1 MSKTKSDE
9 FEAQSRQARQGWLA
23 EFWDFIKHNKKW
35 WLIPILIM
43 FGLLGLL
50 ILAGST
56 GVGPWIYPLL

>member
-1 MSKTKSDE
+1 MSKIESSE
-9 FEAQSRQARQGWLA
+9 FETQSQQARQSWLA

-35 WLIPILIM
+35 WLVPILIV

-56 GVGPWIYPLL
+56 GVGPFIYPLL